1 MQLIACEVA
10 GYRSLHNIRLP
21 LERVSV
27 LVGENGVGKSN
38 MLRSLELLQAAAT
51 GTICR
56 LLADEGGLG
65 RVLWAGR
72 TTPASGPAPT
82 SIRLTARFAGMRYAI
97 EIAAPATGEAA
108 LPSEPTVREET
119 LAHTGIGDD
128 GSGERIVM
136 HRKGAEVRLRD
147 GRGQRQHFKQHL
159 LPSETALHAF
169 RDGASYPELAYV
181 RQLLEGWRIYDRF
194 DLSPDALSRKS
205 SLGQT
210 TPALAADGRDLAS
223 ALATIF
229 DIKRDPES
237 LLAPLRDAFP
247 GAGLEASVADGQA
260 SFRLRLPD
268 IERPLQARELS
279 EGALK
284 YICLLAL
291 LSAYRKPALI
301 AINEPEAGLHE
312 SFLPPL
318 ARLIARSKGGSEAG
332 SQICIVTQS
341 SALAREIAKAAD
353 ITPMKVVR
361 EEARTR
367 IEGVSVEVPA
377 KPAKPATRAAPP
389 ASDASP
395 ASSTP
400 SPAPDRAETRS
411 TPAASASEPPAA
423 SDKEDTAIVTIKP
436 APAKAGEPEIDA
448 QIEEVRSLT
457 AARAVL
463 AEIRKLIGRLRE
475 HPDELADIHPKIEAR
490 LAKLRDTAVA
500 LPPEFAAL
508 TARLDDELRSMV
520 AKPGATEKGVV

>member
-1 MQLIACEVA
+1 MELIACEVA
-10 GYRSLHNIRLP
+10 GYRSLHAVRLP
-21 LERVSV
+21 LSRVSV

-38 MLRSLELLQAAAT
+38 MLRSLELLQAAAA
-51 GTICR
+51 GTVCR

-72 TTPASGPAPT
+72 STPASGPAPT
-82 SIRLTARFAGMRYAI
+82 SVRLTARFAGLRYAI
-97 EIAAPATGEAA
+97 EIAAPAPGEAA
-108 LPSEPTVREET
+108 LPNEPTVREET

-136 HRKGAEVRLRD
+136 HRQGAEVRLRD
-147 GRGQRQHFKQHL
+147 ARGQRQHFKQHL

-169 RDGASYPELAYV
+169 RDSASYPELAYV
-181 RQLLEGWRIYDRF
+181 RQLLASWRIYDRF
-194 DLSPDALSRKS
+194 DLSADAPSRKPT
-205 SLGQT
+205 LGQC
-210 TPALAADGRDLAS
+210 TPSLAADGRDLAS

-247 GAGLEASVADGQA
+247 GAGLETSVVDGQA
-260 SFRLRLPD
+260 SFRLRIPD
-268 IERPLQARELS
+268 IERPLHARELS

-284 YICLLAL
+284 YISLIAL
-291 LSAYRKPALI
+291 LTAYRKPALI

-318 ARLIARSKGGSEAG
+318 ARLIARAGGDSDTG

-353 ITPMKVVR
+353 IKPMKVVR

-367 IEGVSVEVPA
+367 IEGVSVEMPIRSV
-377 KPAKPATRAAPP
+377 KPAGGVAPAMPSARVSGVAPSSSAERTESRGAA
-389 ASDASP
+389 
-395 ASSTP
+395 
-400 SPAPDRAETRS
+400 
-411 TPAASASEPPAA
+411 AATDDDSAV
-423 SDKEDTAIVTIKP
+423 VTIKSGT
-436 APAKAGEPEIDA
+436 ANAGEPELDA

-508 TARLDDELRSMV
+508 TGRLDEELRSMV
-520 AKPGATEKGVV
+520 AKPGAKEKGVA

>member
-10 GYRSLHNIRLP
+10 GYRSLHAVRLP
-21 LERVSV
+21 LGRVSV

-38 MLRSLELLQAAAT
+38 MLRSLELLQAAAA
-51 GTICR
+51 GAICR

-72 TTPASGPAPT
+72 STPASGPAPT
-82 SIRLTARFAGMRYAI
+82 SVRLTARFAGLRYTI
-97 EIAAPATGEAA
+97 EIAAPAPGEAA
-108 LPSEPTVREET
+108 LPNEPTVREET
-119 LAHTGIGDD
+119 LAHIGIGDD

-136 HRKGAEVRLRD
+136 HRQGAEVRLRD
-147 GRGQRQHFKQHL
+147 ARGQRQHFKQHL

-169 RDGASYPELAYV
+169 RDGASYPEVAYV

-194 DLSPDALSRKS
+194 DLSADALSRAP
-205 SLGQT
+205 SLGQA
-210 TPALAADGRDLAS
+210 TPALATDGRDLAS

-237 LLAPLRDAFP
+237 LLAPLREAFP
-247 GAGLEASVADGQA
+247 GAGLEASVTDGQA

-318 ARLIARSKGGSEAG
+318 ARLIARSGSGGDTG

-353 ITPMKVVR
+353 IKPMRVLR

-377 KPAKPATRAAPP
+377 TAAKPSGGNAPAMTAARPAGIAPSSPPIDDDSAT
-389 ASDASP
+389 
-395 ASSTP
+395 
-400 SPAPDRAETRS
+400 
-411 TPAASASEPPAA
+411 
-423 SDKEDTAIVTIKP
+423 VTIKS
-436 APAKAGEPEIDA
+436 APAKAAEPELDA

-463 AEIRKLIGRLRE
+463 AEIRKLIARLRE

-500 LPPEFAAL
+500 LPPEFSAL
-508 TARLDDELRSMV
+508 TGRLDEELRSMV
-520 AKPGATEKGVV
+520 AKPGAKEKGVV

>member
-10 GYRSLHNIRLP
+10 GYRSLHAVRLP
-21 LERVSV
+21 LAQVSV

-38 MLRSLELLQAAAT
+38 MLRSLELLQAAAA

-72 TTPASGPAPT
+72 STPASGPAPT
-82 SIRLTARFAGMRYAI
+82 SVRLTARFTGLRYAI
-97 EIAAPATGEAA
+97 EIAAPAPGEAA
-108 LPSEPTVREET
+108 LPNEPTVREET
-119 LAHTGIGDD
+119 LAHTGVGDD

-136 HRKGAEVRLRD
+136 HRQGADVRLRD
-147 GRGQRQHFKQHL
+147 ARGQRQHFKQHL
-159 LPSETALHAF
+159 QPSETALHAF

-194 DLSPDALSRKS
+194 DLSADAPSRAPSLS
-205 SLGQT
+205 QA

-229 DIKRDPES
+229 DIKRDPKS
-237 LLAPLRDAFP
+237 LLAPLREAFP
-247 GAGLEASVADGQA
+247 GATLEASTTDGRA
-260 SFRLRLPD
+260 SFGLRLPD
-268 IERPLQARELS
+268 LERPLQARELS

-318 ARLIARSKGGSEAG
+318 ARLIARSGSGGDTG

-341 SALAREIAKAAD
+341 SVLAREIAKAAD
-353 ITPMKVVR
+353 IKPMKVLR

-367 IEGVSVEVPA
+367 IDGVSVDIPA
-377 KPAKPATRAAPP
+377 RAAKVPSGDTP
-389 ASDASP
+389 AMLPSRAAGIA
-395 ASSTP
+395 ASS
-400 SPAPDRAETRS
+400 
-411 TPAASASEPPAA
+411 AAADDDDSA
-423 SDKEDTAIVTIKP
+423 TVTIKS
-436 APAKAGEPEIDA
+436 AAVEPELDA

-463 AEIRKLIGRLRE
+463 AEIRKLIARLRE

-508 TARLDDELRSMV
+508 TGRLDEELRSMV
-520 AKPGATEKGVV
+520 AKPSTKEKGVV

>member
-10 GYRSLHNIRLP
+10 GYRSLHAVRLP
-21 LERVSV
+21 LGRVNV

-38 MLRSLELLQAAAT
+38 MLRSLELLQAAAA

-56 LLADEGGLG
+56 LLADEGGLE

-72 TTPASGPAPT
+72 STPASGPAPT
-82 SIRLTARFAGMRYAI
+82 SIRLTARFAGLRYAI
-97 EIAAPATGEAA
+97 EIAAPRPGEAA

-128 GSGERIVM
+128 GSNERIVM
-136 HRKGAEVRLRD
+136 HRQGAEVRLRD
-147 GRGQRQHFKQHL
+147 ARGQRQHFKQHL

-181 RQLLEGWRIYDRF
+181 RQLLESWRIYDRF
-194 DLSPDALSRKS
+194 DLSADALSRAP
-205 SLGQT
+205 SLGQA

-237 LLAPLRDAFP
+237 LLSPLREAFP
-247 GAGLEASVADGQA
+247 GATLEASVTDGKA

-284 YICLLAL
+284 YICLLAV

-318 ARLIARSKGGSEAG
+318 ARLIARAGSEGDTG
-332 SQICIVTQS
+332 SQICVVTQS

-353 ITPMKVVR
+353 IKPMRVLR

-367 IEGVSVEVPA
+367 IDGVSVEMPA
-377 KPAKPATRAAPP
+377 KPAAKPTGG
-389 ASDASP
+389 DV
-395 ASSTP
+395 
-400 SPAPDRAETRS
+400 
-411 TPAASASEPPAA
+411 PAASPPRPSTIATPPATEHAKPSAAIAAADEA
-423 SDKEDTAIVTIKP
+423 STTVTIKAGP
-436 APAKAGEPEIDA
+436 TNAGEPEIDA

-463 AEIRKLIGRLRE
+463 AEIRKLIARLRE

-500 LPPEFAAL
+500 LPPEFSAL
-508 TARLDDELRSMV
+508 TGRLDEELRSMV
-520 AKPGATEKGVV
+520 AKPGAKEKGVV

>member
-10 GYRSLHNIRLP
+10 GYRSLHSVRLP
-21 LERVSV
+21 LGRVSV

-56 LLADEGGLG
+56 MLADEGGLS

-72 TTPASGPAPT
+72 STSSSGPAPT
-82 SIRLTARFAGMRYAI
+82 TIRLTALFSGLRYQI
-97 EIAAPATGEAA
+97 EIGAPAPGEAA

-128 GSGERIVM
+128 GAGERIVM
-136 HRKGAEVRLRD
+136 HRQGAEVRLRD
-147 GRGQRQHFKQHL
+147 ARGQRQHFKQHL

-169 RDGASYPELAYV
+169 RDSASYPELAYV
-181 RQLLEGWRIYDRF
+181 RQLLEGWRVYDRF
-194 DLSPDALSRKS
+194 NLSADSPSRAP
-205 SLGQT
+205 SLGVHT
-210 TPALAADGRDLAS
+210 GALAPNGSDLAS

-229 DIKRDPES
+229 EIKRDPES

-247 GAGLEASVADGQA
+247 GADLEASVTDGQA
-260 SFRLRLPD
+260 RFRLRLPD
-268 IERPLQARELS
+268 IDRPLQANELS

-291 LSAYRKPALI
+291 LSAFRKPALI

-318 ARLIARSKGGSEAG
+318 ARLIARSAG
-332 SQICIVTQS
+332 DGQICVVTQS

-353 ITPMKVVR
+353 VTPLKVLR

-367 IEGVSVEVPA
+367 IEGVSVDAPA
-377 KPAKPATRAAPP
+377 AAAKSTGGVAAAAGKPSTNTA
-389 ASDASP
+389 
-395 ASSTP
+395 ASSAPTLARAP
-400 SPAPDRAETRS
+400 VGSSDDSGAATVAKSPP
-411 TPAASASEPPAA
+411 
-423 SDKEDTAIVTIKP
+423 V
-436 APAKAGEPEIDA
+436 KAGEPELDA

-463 AEIRKLIGRLRE
+463 AEIRKLITRLRE
-475 HPDELADIHPKIEAR
+475 HPGELSEIHPKIEAR

-500 LPPEFAAL
+500 LPPEFSAL
-508 TARLDDELRSMV
+508 TGRLDEELRSMV
-520 AKPGATEKGVV
+520 AKPAEKEKGLA